1 MLMTWM
7 MWLCVNGASAESKAR
22 GEQVN
27 ATALFNTVCV
37 RYAVNISAI
46 CLPMNTHT
54 HPHTHTIRLEIPPT
68 ILWIMAKTITSV
80 CTYNT
85 RVMLTLRYPDPQ
97 CLPHAEWISWITI
110 IRTKRRRQGRYRGA
124 NFHLSNWMRTNPCV
138 NHLYER
144 VYTEN
149 FIFKSIL

>member
-1 MLMTWM
+1 

-54 HPHTHTIRLEIPPT
+54 PTHTHNKAGNSTHHSMNYGQDNNKRLH
-68 ILWIMAKTITSV
+68 V
-80 CTYNT
+80 
-85 RVMLTLRYPDPQ
+85 
-97 CLPHAEWISWITI
+97 
-110 IRTKRRRQGRYRGA
+110 
-124 NFHLSNWMRTNPCV
+124 
-138 NHLYER
+138 
-144 VYTEN
+144 
-149 FIFKSIL
+149 